1 MTTTEY
7 AESVGKHPNCRQNT
21 IYRGRQSRGMSSPV
35 VATSI
40 GPVNPSV
47 RDEIAEY
54 RDTHGY
60 PNYNTA
66 LQAMLEEVNAE

>member
-1 MTTTEY
+1 
-7 AESVGKHPNCRQNT
+7 
-21 IYRGRQSRGMSSPV
+21 MSSSV